1 MVVSSWVIRL
11 VGVEGGTFHS
21 FGHQSFRRL
30 WLSNLVSSMSQ
41 MMQMTLL
48 VWFVLERT
56 DSPFLVALVGTFSFA
71 PTLLLGVFGGLLADR
86 VDRRRLLL
94 TTQSVNLAAAL
105 TFTLLLNTDLV
116 EIWHAYVIMLVGGS
130 GWALD
135 SPSRRSIIHDLL
147 GNSFVTNGMALDS
160 VGMHFSWMV
169 APALAGGLIAWTS
182 VGGGYVVVTVLYVAA
197 VALVLSLKLPYQAA
211 PLQRTGGAH
220 PEAKAPGQA
229 TGAGRRRRFLS
240 SAPDVFRN
248 LGEGFRYVRG
258 HETIRATILITLL
271 MNLLFYPYMQMGP
284 VIARD
289 VLGVG
294 PGLMG
299 ILMSAPGIAALFGA
313 VAIASA
319 GGLRHQGR
327 VYIAGTMLAM
337 TGLLLFSFSTRY
349 AVAFPLMLMLGLG
362 AAGFGT
368 MQATIVMLVAR
379 KDMRGRALGVISL
392 AIGSMPL
399 GMLMTGTVASAT
411 SPSFAVGLNAAV
423 GLGLVV
429 LVGSLMPSLRRPIVA
444 REETEP
450 LATGPLHRTAT
461 TD

>member
-1 MVVSSWVIRL
+1 MIVGRL
-11 VGVEGGTFHS
+11 GTLHAFQ
-21 FGHQSFRRL
+21 HQSYRRL
-30 WLSNLVSSMSQ
+30 WLSSLTSNMSQ
-41 MMQMTLL
+41 VMQMTLL

-86 VDRRRLLL
+86 VDRRLLL
-94 TTQSVNLAAAL
+94 ITTQSVNLTAAL

-116 EIWHAYVIMLVGGS
+116 ELWHAYVIMLVGGT

-147 GNSFVTNGMALDS
+147 GDSFVTNGMALDS
-160 VGMHFSWMV
+160 VGMHFSRMV
-169 APALAGGLIAWTS
+169 GPALAGGLIAWTS
-182 VGGGYVVVTVLYVAA
+182 VAGGYVVVTALYVAA
-197 VALVLSLKLPYQAA
+197 VALVLSLKLTPQSATLRRTDGGRAA
-211 PLQRTGGAH
+211 AM
-220 PEAKAPGQA
+220 ASGQA
-229 TGAGRRRRFLS
+229 VGAVQRRRFLGS
-240 SAPDVFRN
+240 VRDILRN

-271 MNLLFYPYMQMGP
+271 MNLLFYPYMQMAP

-327 VYIAGTMLAM
+327 VYIVGTMVAM

-349 AVAFPLMLMLGLG
+349 AVAFPLMLILGLG

-379 KDMRGRALGVISL
+379 KEMRGRALGVISL

-399 GMLMTGTVASAT
+399 GMLMTGAVASAA

-429 LVGSLMPSLRRPIVA
+429 LVGSLMPSLRRRIAP
-444 REETEP
+444 REAAESPVTEP
-450 LATGPLHRTAT
+450 PPRTAAA
-461 TD
+461 D

>member
-1 MVVSSWVIRL
+1 M
-11 VGVEGGTFHS
+11 
-21 FGHQSFRRL
+21 

-48 VWFVLERT
+48 AWFVLERT
-56 DSPFLVALVGTFSFA
+56 DSPFLVALVGTFNFA

-94 TTQSVNLAAAL
+94 TTQSVNLVAAL
-105 TFTLLLNTDLV
+105 TFTLLLHADLV
-116 EIWHAYVIMLVGGS
+116 DLWQAYVIMLVVGT

-135 SPSRRSIIHDLL
+135 SPSRRSMIHDLL
-147 GNSFVTNGMALDS
+147 GDSFVTNGMALES

-182 VGGGYVVVTVLYVAA
+182 VAGGYVVVSVLYVAA
-197 VALVLSLKLPYQAA
+197 VALALSLKLPRQAA
-211 PLQRTGGAH
+211 PLQRTADTH
-220 PEAKAPGQA
+220 PEANAPYGAPAAGQ
-229 TGAGRRRRFLS
+229 RRRFLGS
-240 SAPDVFRN
+240 VSEMFRN

-271 MNLLFYPYMQMGP
+271 MNLFFYPYMQMGP

-289 VLGVG
+289 ILGVG

-299 ILMSAPGIAALFGA
+299 ILMSAPGIGAIFGA

-337 TGLLLFSFSTRY
+337 TGLLLFSFSSRY
-349 AVAFPLMLMLGLG
+349 AVSFPLMLILGLG
-362 AAGFGT
+362 SAGFGT
-368 MQATIVMLVAR
+368 MQPTIVMLVAR
-379 KDMRGRALGVISL
+379 KEMRGRALGVISL
-392 AIGSMPL
+392 AIGSLPL
-399 GMLMTGTVASAT
+399 GTLMTGAVANGT
-411 SPSFAVGLNAAV
+411 SPSFAVGLNAAI

-429 LVGSLMPSLRRPIVA
+429 MVGSLTPSLMRRIVSWEKA
-444 REETEP
+444 EPFTTEP
-450 LATGPLHRTAT
+450 QPRDTAT
-461 TD
+461 N

>member
-1 MVVSSWVIRL
+1 MVGCLGI
-11 VGVEGGTFHS
+11 FHA
-21 FGHQSFRRL
+21 FDHQSFRRL

-56 DSPFLVALVGTFSFA
+56 DSPFLVALVGTFSFT
-71 PTLLLGVFGGLLADR
+71 PTLLLGVFGGLLADQ

-105 TFTLLLNTDLV
+105 TFTLLLNTGLV
-116 EIWHAYVIMLVGGS
+116 EIWHAYVIMLVCGT

-135 SPSRRSIIHDLL
+135 FPSRRSIIHDLL
-147 GNSFVTNGMALDS
+147 GDSFVTNGMALDS
-160 VGMHFSWMV
+160 VGMHFSRMV

-197 VALVLSLKLPYQAA
+197 VALVLSLKLPHQAA
-211 PLQRTGGAH
+211 PLQRMGGAH
-220 PEAKAPGQA
+220 PEASALGQA
-229 TGAGRRRRFLS
+229 TAAGRRRFLS
-240 SAPDVFRN
+240 SAPDVLRN
-248 LGEGFRYVRG
+248 LGEGFRYVKG

-271 MNLLFYPYMQMGP
+271 MNLFFYPYMQMGP

-299 ILMSAPGIAALFGA
+299 ILMSAPGIGAIFGA

-327 VYIAGTMLAM
+327 VYIVGTMLAM

-349 AVAFPLMLMLGLG
+349 AIAFPLMLMLGLG

-429 LVGSLMPSLRRPIVA
+429 LVGSLMPSLRRPIIA

-450 LATGPLHRTAT
+450 LATGLLHRTAT
-461 TD
+461 AD